1 MSLRILVLL
10 LYGLSLVGCANQAA
24 LTGGEIDKEGPE
36 LLLSE
41 PIHNSLNF
49 KDKRVELLFD
59 EFVQV
64 RNTSEILI
72 SPYVDGNI
80 KYSTTGKKLLIEFDG
95 DVELRD
101 SATYEIFFGES
112 VVDLNEGNPKK
123 DFSYRFSTYDVLD
136 SLKLVGVVVD
146 GYTDEK
152 VKDAM
157 IAMYEMETGDLREI
171 DSIKPAYVARATES
185 GGFEI
190 KNVKQ
195 GAYWVKAFKD
205 DNRDYLIQPNE
216 LFGFVSQT
224 IQMDTLVD
232 TVLIKLTNDRA
243 VMATYTV
250 DLTTYKA
257 PMVIAS
263 KPMEKDLYFTD
274 LNDVRIPG
282 FFGFDRD
289 TFYLSDSLSSEFL
302 LLQGTED
309 ALDTIRIV
317 KKKKKALESRKIGV
331 SVLSKKHL
339 SDEFLLRT
347 GNVTDSV
354 VLSKFLLMT
363 QDSVD
368 VAIRDL
374 KVLYNGVVKVS
385 FERPVDGRKSLI
397 LSLDSG
403 AIWSVG
409 NTNQSSSVAIGLDD
423 SLEFGMIEF
432 IVDSLGNLPMS
443 GLICSLID
451 KDDKVIRTKRTD
463 EQKFIFKQLHE
474 GTYRLKVVIDKNANG
489 VWDSNDLRNMEQQET
504 ILNFG
509 PYQLQKGWDLLE
521 NAIKLPI

>member
-41 PIHNSLNF
+41 PLHNSLNF
-49 KDKRVELLFD
+49 KDKRVEILFD

-72 SPYVDGNI
+72 SPYVDGKI
-80 KYSTTGKKLLIEFDG
+80 KYSATGKKLLIEFDG
-95 DVELRD
+95 DVVLRD

-136 SLKLVGVVVD
+136 SLKLVGAVVD

-152 VKDAM
+152 VKNAI
-157 IAMYEMETGDLREI
+157 IAMYEVEIGGLRDF

-185 GGFEI
+185 GVFEI

-232 TVLIKLTNDRA
+232 TVLIKLTNDRS

-263 KPMEKDLYFTD
+263 KPMEKNLYFTD
-274 LNDVRIPG
+274 LNNVRIPG

-302 LLQGTED
+302 LLRGAVD

-317 KKKKKALESRKIGV
+317 KKKKKVVETKKIGV
-331 SVLSKKHL
+331 SVWSQKHL
-339 SDEFLLRT
+339 SDEFFLRT

-354 VLSKFLLMT
+354 VPSKFLLMT

-385 FERPVDGRKSLI
+385 FERPVDGKNLI

-403 AIWSVG
+403 AIWGVG
-409 NTNQSSSVAIGLDD
+409 NTNQSSSVTIGLDD

-432 IVDSLGNLPMS
+432 IVDSLGNLPIS

-451 KDDKVIRTKRTD
+451 KDGKVIRTKRTD
-463 EQKFIFKQLHE
+463 EQKFIFKHLNE
-474 GTYRLKVVIDKNANG
+474 GTYTLKVVIDKNANG
-489 VWDSNDLRNMEQQET
+489 VWDSNDLRNMEQQEP